1 MTGRRGRVV
10 CLPDGTIQYQLRAE
24 AEISVELLNITEKQ
38 RFMDG
43 EKVWFILHCVC
54 VCVLIALC
62 ACIEVRFLFL
72 RVWPSSRKLPAQA
85 SHCKLTEEPR

>member
-24 AEISVELLNITEKQ
+24 ADISVELLNITEKQ

-43 EKVWFILHCVC
+43 EKVCFFPLCVC
-54 VCVLIALC
+54 VALC
-62 ACIEVRFLFL
+62 
-72 RVWPSSRKLPAQA
+72 
-85 SHCKLTEEPR
+85 

>member
-54 VCVLIALC
+54 VCVC
-62 ACIEVRFLFL
+62 ADCSV
-72 RVWPSSRKLPAQA
+72 
-85 SHCKLTEEPR
+85 CMY